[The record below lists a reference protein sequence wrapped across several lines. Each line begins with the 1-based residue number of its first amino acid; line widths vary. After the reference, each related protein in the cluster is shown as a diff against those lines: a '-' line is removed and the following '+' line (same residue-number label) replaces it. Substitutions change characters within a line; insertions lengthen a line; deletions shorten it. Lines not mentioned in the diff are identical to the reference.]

1 MQLKHTADFHK
12 LNIYPVLRL
21 FKRELTLPLV
31 SVLLC
36 MNEQCTSCRPTSG
49 SKVHLSKALQS
60 ASLPNVGKWIGQVQ
74 QEMTE
79 QTELCCKNTSGSVI
93 ASTIKPLLRHY
104 INISRMRIMPGKSPC
119 MNTIRRLRCWW
130 DNEIWH
136 REVQVEKQ
144 IMSVKSFQILKHSTT
159 ACVTYI
165 HDVKV
170 ITATTI
176 LMTFAG

>member
-21 FKRELTLPLV
+21 FKRALTLPLV

-36 MNEQCTSCRPTSG
+36 MSEQRTSCRPTSAP
-49 SKVHLSKALQS
+49 KYTWARHFKS

-74 QEMTE
+74 QDMTE

-93 ASTIKPLLRHY
+93 ASTIKPLLRY
-104 INISRMRIMPGKSPC
+104 YMNISRMRIMPGKSPSII
-119 MNTIRRLRCWW
+119 TIRRLRS
-130 DNEIWH
+130 
-136 REVQVEKQ
+136 VQVEKQ
-144 IMSVKSFQILKHSTT
+144 IMSVKAFQILKHSTT

-165 HDVKV
+165 QDVKV

-176 LMTFAG
+176 LTTFAR